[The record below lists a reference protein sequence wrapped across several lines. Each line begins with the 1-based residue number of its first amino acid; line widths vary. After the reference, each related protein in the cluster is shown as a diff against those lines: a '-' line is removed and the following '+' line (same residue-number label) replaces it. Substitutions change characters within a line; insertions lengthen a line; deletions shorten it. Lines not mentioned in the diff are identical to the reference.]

1 MRNGA
6 KLKLGRTL
14 EPYVWL
20 LPSVIMMGVMI
31 LIPIITVFRSSVT
44 EISKVGVYKGLNGL
58 DNFISVFG
66 EATFWHTLGN
76 TLVWTVVVVGLSTVL
91 GFILAM
97 VLNVEFRGRKFVRAV
112 VVFPWATALII
123 QSVIWKYI
131 INADYGALNTLLYN
145 LGIIDRYVNW
155 TATPQAFFA
164 WECFVGIFVTV
175 PFVTFCVLS
184 GLQSI
189 DPSLYEA
196 CEVDGAGFWS
206 KLFHVTLPLVA
217 PSLTVSTVLNIIYV
231 FNSFPIVWT
240 ISKGDPADQTHTL
253 VTYLYDLSF
262 QNGKFGEAAAVSV
275 IGFVILAVCA
285 GIYMILSLRAERED

>member
-1 MRNGA
+1 MKISA
-6 KLKLGRTL
+6 KRKLGRNL

-31 LIPIITVFRSSVT
+31 LVPIITVFRSSVT
-44 EISKVGVYKGLNGL
+44 EISKVGVYKGFNGM
-58 DNFISVFG
+58 DNFIAVF
-66 EATFWHTLGN
+66 EEPTFWHTLQN
-76 TLVWTVVVVGLSTVL
+76 TLVWTVAVVGLSTVL

-97 VLNVEFRGRKFVRAV
+97 VLNVEFRGRKFVRALV
-112 VVFPWATALII
+112 VLPWATALII

-131 INADYGALNTLLYN
+131 INADYGALNTLLYS
-145 LGIIDRYVNW
+145 LGIIDSYVNW

-196 CEVDGAGFWS
+196 CEVDGAGFWA
-206 KLFHVTLPLVA
+206 KLFHVTLPMVT

-275 IGFVILAVCA
+275 IGFVILAICA
-285 GIYMILSLRAERED
+285 GVYMVMSLRAERED